1 MSTTTKAASRSL
13 DQPDEHIEKGGVLI
27 DVVYLGDIKV
37 KRAKYPAG
45 WRFSKD
51 MGADSCR
58 DNHVGYVIEGEIHAV
73 IDDGT
78 ELDTKAGDVF
88 IVPAGHDA
96 WTENGCTIVQFDEFD
111 AAARRFGL
119 G

>member
-1 MSTTTKAASRSL
+1 MGKAGSRGFE
-13 DQPDEHIEKGGVLI
+13 QPDEQIEKGGVTI
-27 DVVYLGDIKV
+27 DVVYLGDVKV
-37 KRAKYPAG
+37 KRAKYPPG

-51 MGADSCR
+51 MGADRCQ
-58 DNHVGYVIEGEIHAV
+58 DNHVGYVVDGLIHVAM
-73 IDDGT
+73 DDGT
-78 ELDTKAGDVF
+78 QFDTNAGDVF

-119 G
+119 